1 MQAVVLVGGEG
12 TRLRPLTL
20 RHPKPALP
28 LVDRPFIRYI
38 VDWLALHGISEVVL
52 ACGGFGAD
60 PLREAL
66 GEGDGKGPR
75 IRYVSEDEPLGTAGP
90 LRLAA
95 DQGLLGER
103 FLVLNG
109 DLLSD
114 LDLGALIRA
123 HSERGAVAT
132 LALSSVEDPSAYG
145 LVRRAGGPTAP
156 GANPASAEGELL
168 EFLEKP
174 DPGQIDTDE
183 VSAGAY
189 VLERSLVESIPP
201 GKMVSIEREVFPRL
215 VGQGLYGHRL
225 EGYWMDIGTPER
237 YLQASW
243 DILEGRV
250 RTAAGTRLDGAGLLV
265 EEGAQVDPGASINPP
280 ALLETAV
287 AVGAGAA
294 VGARAVIGHHS
305 EICEW
310 ATVSGSVVLS
320 DCRIGPRASVHE
332 AILAPGVEVGEGAQI
347 ESGAVI
353 GEGARIVAGVAIA
366 DGARLA
372 PGEVAS

>member
-1 MQAVVLVGGEG
+1 M
-12 TRLRPLTL
+12 
-20 RHPKPALP
+20 
-28 LVDRPFIRYI
+28 
-38 VDWLALHGISEVVL
+38 
-52 ACGGFGAD
+52 ACGFGAD
-60 PLREAL
+60 PLREVL
-66 GEGDGKGPR
+66 GEGDGQGPR
-75 IRYVSEDEPLGTAGP
+75 IRYVEEREPLGTAGP

-95 DQGLLGER
+95 DEGLLGDR

-114 LDLGALIRA
+114 LDLGALIRG
-123 HSERGAVAT
+123 HEERGAVAT
-132 LALSSVEDPSAYG
+132 LALSPVEDPSAYG

-156 GANPASAEGELL
+156 GASPASAEGEVL

-189 VLERSLVESIPP
+189 VLERSLIESIPP

-250 RTAAGTRLDGAGLLV
+250 RTAAGARLDGAGLLV
-265 EEGAQVDPGASINPP
+265 EDGAQVDPGASVNPP
-280 ALLETAV
+280 ALLEAEV

-294 VGARAVIGHHS
+294 VGARAVIGHRS
-305 EICEW
+305 EIGER
-310 ATVSGSVVLS
+310 ATVSSSVVLS

-332 AILAPGVEVGEGAQI
+332 AILAPGVEVGEGARI
-347 ESGAVI
+347 EAGAVI
-353 GEGARIVAGVAIA
+353 GEGARIEAGVAIG
-366 DGARLA
+366 DGARLG

>member
-1 MQAVVLVGGEG
+1 MQALVLVGGEG

-20 RHPKPALP
+20 TRPKPALP

-38 VDWLALHGISEVVL
+38 VDWLGRYGVSEVVM
-52 ACGGFGAD
+52 ACGFGAD
-60 PLREAL
+60 PLREVL
-66 GEGDGKGPR
+66 GEGGGQGPR
-75 IRYVSEDEPLGTAGP
+75 IRYVEESEPLGTAGP

-95 DQGLLGER
+95 DEGLLQDR

-114 LDLGALIRA
+114 LDLAALIRG
-123 HSERGAVAT
+123 HCERGAVAT
-132 LALSSVEDPSAYG
+132 LALSPVEDPSAYG
-145 LVRRAGGPTAP
+145 LVRRTGGPSAP
-156 GANPASAEGELL
+156 GASPESDQGEEL

-174 DPGQIDTDE
+174 DSGQIDTDE

-189 VLERSLVESIPP
+189 VLERDVIELIPP
-201 GKMVSIEREVFPRL
+201 SKMVSIEREVFPRL

-250 RTAAGTRLDGAGLLV
+250 RTAVEDRLGGDGLLV
-265 EEGAQVDPGASINPP
+265 EDGVRVDPGARVNPP
-280 ALLETAV
+280 VLLESEV

-294 VGARAVIGHHS
+294 VGARAVIGHRS
-305 EICEW
+305 EIGER
-310 ATVSGSVVLS
+310 ATVCGAVVLS
-320 DCRIGPRASVHE
+320 DCRIGSRASVNQ
-332 AILAPGVEVGEGAQI
+332 AILAPGVEVGDGAQI
-347 ESGAVI
+347 EGGAVI
-353 GEGARIVAGVAIA
+353 GEGARIAAGVEI
-366 DGARLA
+366 GGEVRLR

>member
-1 MQAVVLVGGEG
+1 MQALVLVGGEG
-12 TRLRPLTL
+12 TRMRPLTL
-20 RHPKPALP
+20 TRPKPALP

-38 VDWLALHGISEVVL
+38 VDWLALHGVSDVVM
-52 ACGGFGAD
+52 ACGFGAA
-60 PLREAL
+60 PLREVL
-66 GEGDGKGPR
+66 GEGERQGPR
-75 IRYVSEDEPLGTAGP
+75 IRYIEEPQPLGTAGP

-95 DQGLLGER
+95 DEGLLEDR

-114 LDLGALIRA
+114 LDLGALIRGHA
-123 HSERGAVAT
+123 ERGAVAT
-132 LALSSVEDPSAYG
+132 LALSAVEDPTTYG
-145 LVRRAGGPTAP
+145 LVRRVGGPPAP
-156 GANPASAEGELL
+156 GARASSSEGEVL

-183 VSAGAY
+183 VNAGAY
-189 VLERSLVESIPP
+189 VLERSVIESIPP

-250 RTAAGTRLDGAGLLV
+250 RTAAGARLDEAGLLV
-265 EEGAQVDPGASINPP
+265 EDGARVDPGASVNPP
-280 ALLETAV
+280 ALLEAEV

-294 VGARAVIGHHS
+294 VGGRAVIGHRS
-305 EICEW
+305 EIGER
-310 ATVSGSVVLS
+310 ATVSNSVVLS
-320 DCRIGPRASVHE
+320 DCRIGSRASVHE
-332 AILAPGVEVGEGAQI
+332 AILAPGVEVGEAARI
-347 ESGAVI
+347 DAGAVI
-353 GEGARIVAGVAIA
+353 GEGARVEAGVAIS
-366 DGARLA
+366 DGGRLG

>member
-1 MQAVVLVGGEG
+1 MQALVLVGGEG

-20 RHPKPALP
+20 TRPKPALP

-38 VDWLALHGISEVVL
+38 VDWLAGHGIAEVVM
-52 ACGGFGAD
+52 ACGFGAD
-60 PLREAL
+60 PLRQAL
-66 GEGDGKGPR
+66 GEGNGRGPR
-75 IRYVSEDEPLGTAGP
+75 IRYLEEPEPLGTAGP

-95 DQGLLGER
+95 DRGLLASR
-103 FLVLNG
+103 FVVLNG

-114 LDLGALIRA
+114 LDLSALIRG
-123 HSERGAVAT
+123 HQEHGGVAT
-132 LALSSVEDPSAYG
+132 LALSAVEDPSAYG
-145 LVRRAGGPTAP
+145 LVRRAGGPAAP
-156 GANPASAEGELL
+156 GTRPASDEGEVL

-189 VLERSLVESIPP
+189 VLERSLVESIPA
-201 GKMVSIEREVFPRL
+201 GRMVSIEREVFPRL
-215 VGQGLYGHRL
+215 VGRGLYGHRL

-250 RTAAGTRLDGAGLLV
+250 RTAAGQRLDGDGLRV
-265 EEGAQVDPGASINPP
+265 EDGARVDPGASVNPP
-280 ALLETAV
+280 ALLESEV
-287 AVGAGAA
+287 AVGAGAT
-294 VGARAVIGHHS
+294 VGARAVIGHRS
-305 EICEW
+305 EIGER

-320 DCRIGPRASVHE
+320 DCRIGPRASVRE
-332 AILAPGVEVGEGAQI
+332 AILAPGVEVGEGARI
-347 ESGAVI
+347 DAGAVV
-353 GEGARIVAGVAIA
+353 GDGARIQAGVAIG
-366 DGARLA
+366 DGARLG

>member
-1 MQAVVLVGGEG
+1 MQALVLVGGEG

-20 RHPKPALP
+20 TRPKPALP

-38 VDWLALHGISEVVL
+38 VDWVARHGVTDVVM
-52 ACGGFGAD
+52 ACGFGAD
-60 PLREAL
+60 PLREVL

-75 IRYVSEDEPLGTAGP
+75 IRYVEEPEPLGTAGP

-95 DQGLLGER
+95 DEGLLGDR

-109 DLLSD
+109 DLLTD
-114 LDLGALIRA
+114 LDLSALIRA
-123 HSERGAVAT
+123 HEERGAVAT
-132 LALSSVEDPSAYG
+132 LALYPVEDPSSYG

-156 GANPASAEGELL
+156 GVTPASAEGEVL

-174 DPGQIDTDE
+174 DAGQIDTDE
-183 VSAGAY
+183 INAGAY
-189 VLERSLVESIPP
+189 VLERSVIDSIPP
-201 GKMVSIEREVFPRL
+201 GEMVSIEREVFPHL

-250 RTAAGTRLDGAGLLV
+250 QTATAARLDGAGLLV
-265 EEGAQVDPGASINPP
+265 EDGAQVDPGAQRQSACPARGRGRGGGRGDDRRPGRDRPRVPDRRAGDDLQLGGAERLHDRAAGKRPRGNP
-280 ALLETAV
+280 
-287 AVGAGAA
+287 G
-294 VGARAVIGHHS
+294 
-305 EICEW
+305 
-310 ATVSGSVVLS
+310 
-320 DCRIGPRASVHE
+320 
-332 AILAPGVEVGEGAQI
+332 PGVEVGEGARV
-347 ESGAVI
+347 EAGAVI
-353 GEGARIVAGVAIA
+353 GEGARIEAGVAIG
-366 DGARLA
+366 DGARLG